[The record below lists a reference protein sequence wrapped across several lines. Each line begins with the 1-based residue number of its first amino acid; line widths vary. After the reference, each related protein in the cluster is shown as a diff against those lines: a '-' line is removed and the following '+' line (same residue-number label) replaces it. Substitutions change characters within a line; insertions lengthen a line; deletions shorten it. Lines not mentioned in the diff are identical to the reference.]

1 MAGKGKRRANAEGTI
16 YKRKDGRYEAAL
28 TVYSSEG
35 PKRRRSYHHTRAE
48 ADKWLTKAK
57 AERDGG
63 VALEGDNPTLTNYLQ
78 TWLAESVAGNV
89 MPATYESYESNV
101 RLHISPAL
109 GHFRLRDL
117 RPKHIQSLYAKKRD
131 EGLAPR
137 TRTYIHQTLN
147 KALNQAARW
156 GEIPSN
162 PAALVERPKEV
173 ATDSEGE
180 GAEEIHALTDAQ
192 AYQLFEA
199 ARGDRFENLFVV
211 AVRTGLR
218 EGELLGLKW
227 EDLSLDVDPAVL
239 TLRRSLAERKG
250 GGTYF
255 TPTKRKSSRRKLA
268 LLPEAADALRA
279 QSRFITAG
287 KERLGEG
294 WEDNDLVFP
303 NTKGSPMNR
312 HNLYRRHF
320 KPLLERARL
329 PDIRFHD
336 LRHTF
341 ATIMLYEWE
350 VSPGIVQEMLGHGS
364 IKVTMDFYSHVMPST
379 QEAEIRRISR
389 LYQRGANG
397 TLPSEEDRSE
407 RGAG

>member
-1 MAGKGKRRANAEGTI
+1 MSPKGKGKRRANAEGTI
-16 YKRKDGRYEAAL
+16 YKRRDGRYEAAL
-28 TVYSSEG
+28 IVYTSEG
-35 PKRRRSYHHTRAE
+35 PRRRRSYHHTRAD

-63 VALEGDNPTLTNYLQ
+63 VALEGDNPTLSAYLQ
-78 TWLAESVAGNV
+78 TWLSQSVAGNV
-89 MPATYESYESNV
+89 MPATHDNHESNI
-101 RLHISPAL
+101 RLHIAPAL
-109 GHFRLRDL
+109 GHLHLREL
-117 RPKHIQSLYAKKRD
+117 RPKHIQALYSKKRD

-137 TRTYIHQTLN
+137 TRTYIHHTLN
-147 KALNQAARW
+147 KALSQALRW
-156 GEIPSN
+156 GEISSN
-162 PAALVERPKEV
+162 PAALVERPRE
-173 ATDSEGE
+173 APTETEGS
-180 GAEEIHALTDAQ
+180 EEITTLTDAQ

-211 AVRTGLR
+211 AIRTGLR

-239 TLRRSLAERKG
+239 TLRRSLAEKKG

-255 TPTKRKSSRRKLA
+255 TPTKRKSGRRKLA
-268 LLPEAADALRA
+268 LLPEAGDALRA
-279 QSRFITAG
+279 QRDFVSSEI
-287 KERLGEG
+287 ERMGES
-294 WEDNDLVFP
+294 WEDHGLVFP
-303 NTKGSPMNR
+303 NTRGRPMNR

-320 KPLLERARL
+320 KPLLRSAGL
-329 PDIRFHD
+329 PDITFHD

-350 VSPGIVQEMLGHGS
+350 TSPGIVAQMLGHGS

-389 LYQRGANG
+389 LYKQGAAVR
-397 TLPSEEDRSE
+397 LPSEEGE
-407 RGAG
+407 GEEGVG